1 MFPPFAGHPSGSRV
15 HAKILQQL
23 YSAIPS
29 RSLTC
34 VKISRREAMFIR
46 ASNRSLAASMANH
59 HPELRIMPAFDSVN
73 AISGLL
79 RSPCFF
85 YFARLLSARTL
96 RCRKMPRP
104 IIITAGIISSKIRY
118 ISISRADLPTNT
130 RTHRHWWKIA
140 ISSLPV
146 LSFQSHHPRQTRQ
159 APSFRQAGYR
169 CRDRHSGIT
178 EIRQ

>member
-1 MFPPFAGHPSGSRV
+1 
-15 HAKILQQL
+15 
-23 YSAIPS
+23 
-29 RSLTC
+29 
-34 VKISRREAMFIR
+34 
-46 ASNRSLAASMANH
+46 
-59 HPELRIMPAFDSVN
+59 
-73 AISGLL
+73 
-79 RSPCFF
+79 
-85 YFARLLSARTL
+85 
-96 RCRKMPRP
+96 MPRP

-169 CRDRHSGIT
+169 CRDRNRWPILAMMLIPAIFVLLIHS
-178 EIRQ
+178 QC